1 MMLGRSGFLVH
12 VALALVATIELGA
25 ALRGETA
32 LVATALIVT
41 AALSVAFYLIAG
53 HQRAHPGR
61 IAVASVP
68 FALVIGLLPMALKLA
83 LPRVVPTLAGDT
95 AVIVVHAVLGAFVF
109 GLFLATVAILGLE
122 HQQAFAA
129 LGHPGFKHFVRLCV
143 HPDGRVEGW
152 VIGKDDPLAPEAPVM
167 IDQWEWGGKG

>member
-1 MMLGRSGFLVH
+1 PLNMMLGRSGFLVH

-25 ALRGETA
+25 AFRGDAA
-32 LVATALIVT
+32 LIATAVIVT

-53 HQRAHPGR
+53 HQRAHPRR

-68 FALVIGLLPMALKLA
+68 FAFVIGMLPMALKLA
-83 LPRVVPTLAGDT
+83 LPQVIPTLAGDS

-109 GLFLATVAILGLE
+109 GLFLATVAIAGLE

-143 HPDGRVEGW
+143 HPEGKIEGW
-152 VIGKDDPLAPEAPVM
+152 AIGKDDP
-167 IDQWEWGGKG
+167 